1 LEQLCREEFENEQTI
16 RQALLSD
23 MLRGVSENVYKN
35 ALQLYLEKEQVF
47 TLDAYLSREDCDVPR
62 ESVVSVQYFQYFPCF
77 SQYFCPI

>member
-1 LEQLCREEFENEQTI
+1 MVLEQLCREEFENEQTI

-62 ESVVSVQYFQYFPCF
+62 ESVVSVQYFSI